1 MVYGKDQVIIY
12 VRKSLSYVL
21 HIRLVY
27 EADVAKI
34 KTFIW
39 NDQNLITKAILQYTR
54 GASEEIHT
62 NLGYCIFWSSFIRT
76 C

>member
-12 VRKSLSYVL
+12 VRKSLLYVL

-34 KTFIW
+34 KTFI
-39 NDQNLITKAILQYTR
+39 
-54 GASEEIHT
+54 
-62 NLGYCIFWSSFIRT
+62 
-76 C
+76 